1 VAIVA
6 MGEVESGLVRA
17 GRISAGAVR
26 ILSGSGG
33 VTDGQLEPRTG
44 RVRFTGTADI
54 ERLLADAPS
63 VRAALL
69 EEGVPASAL
78 SVTADAQLAV
88 LHSNGRRYI
97 RFATAGNADPVA
109 VELPSGR
116 VVELVTR
123 RHPPPETIINVALY
137 STSLAKFCEVREAFH
152 AREPF
157 YSRAEF
163 ESLEA
168 SGQIDRLRTD
178 LLADLERIDPGAAT
192 GISADLAWDIDMGD
206 YPSEETR

>member
-1 VAIVA
+1 
-6 MGEVESGLVRA
+6 
-17 GRISAGAVR
+17 
-26 ILSGSGG
+26 
-33 VTDGQLEPRTG
+33 
-44 RVRFTGTADI
+44 
-54 ERLLADAPS
+54 
-63 VRAALL
+63 
-69 EEGVPASAL
+69 
-78 SVTADAQLAV
+78 
-88 LHSNGRRYI
+88 
-97 RFATAGNADPVA
+97 

-123 RHPPPETIINVALY
+123 RHPPPETIVNVALY
-137 STSLAKFCEVREAFH
+137 STSLARFCEVRDAFH

-192 GISADLAWDIDMGD
+192 GIWADLAWDIDMGD

>member
-1 VAIVA
+1 
-6 MGEVESGLVRA
+6 M
-17 GRISAGAVR
+17 
-26 ILSGSGG
+26 
-33 VTDGQLEPRTG
+33 TDGQPGPRTS
-44 RVRFTGTADI
+44 RVRFTGTADV
-54 ERLLADAPS
+54 ERLLADAPG

-69 EEGVPASAL
+69 EDGVPASAL

-88 LHSNGRRYI
+88 LRTGGCRYI
-97 RFATAGNADPVA
+97 RFATAGNGDPVA

-123 RHPPPETIINVALY
+123 RHPPPETIVNVALY
-137 STSLAKFCEVREAFH
+137 NTSVARFCQVWEAFH

-168 SGQIDRLRTD
+168 TGQIDRLRTD
-178 LLADLERIDPGAAT
+178 LLADLERIDPGAVT
-192 GISADLAWDIDMGD
+192 GLWADLAWDIDMGD
-206 YPSEETR
+206 YPSDETR

>member
-1 VAIVA
+1 MA
-6 MGEVESGLVRA
+6 
-17 GRISAGAVR
+17 
-26 ILSGSGG
+26 
-33 VTDGQLEPRTG
+33 DGQREPRTD
-44 RVRFTGTADI
+44 RVRFTATADI
-54 ERLLADAPS
+54 ERLLADAPR

-78 SVTADAQLAV
+78 GVTADAQLAV
-88 LHSNGRRYI
+88 LRANGRRYI
-97 RFATAGNADPVA
+97 RFATAGNGNPVA

-116 VVELVTR
+116 VVELVSR
-123 RHPPPETIINVALY
+123 GHPPSETVVNVALY
-137 STSLAKFCEVREAFH
+137 STSLARFCEVWEAFH

-192 GISADLAWDIDMGD
+192 GIWADLAWDIDMGD